1 MIGVTSG
8 SPGAVQVS
16 VVVVYYLGERDMST
30 SHDVAA
36 YILQKR
42 GPMSA
47 MKLQKLVYY
56 SQAWSLVW
64 EDRPLFGEEIQ
75 AWASGPVV
83 PELYQVH
90 KGKFLLK
97 GWSRGRPNRLSE
109 DDRDTIDAVLRT
121 YARRHAQWL
130 SELTHREAPWKDARQ
145 GIPPGEPSDNVIT
158 HEAMSEYYS
167 SL

>member
-1 MIGVTSG
+1 MPTTS
-8 SPGAVQVS
+8 V
-16 VVVVYYLGERDMST
+16 
-30 SHDVAA
+30 HDVAA
-36 YILQKR
+36 YILGQC

-56 SQAWSLVW
+56 CQAWSLVW
-64 EDRPLFGEEIQ
+64 EDRPLFAERIE

-83 PELYQVH
+83 PELYRMH

-97 GWSRGRPNRLSE
+97 AWTYGKPSHLKDN
-109 DDRDTIDAVLRT
+109 DRETIDVVLRT
-121 YARRHAQWL
+121 YADKNAQWL

-145 GIPPGEPSDNVIT
+145 GIPPGEPSDKVIT
-158 HEAMSEYYS
+158 HAAMSEYYS